1 MQFILKS
8 NKIKTEHSL
17 FLPMVAGVE
26 KARHRDGDQAEA
38 HCQPNY
44 HSSLHWGLKTL
55 QYTGCPQK
63 TFILTSQHQQ

>member
-1 MQFILKS
+1 
-8 NKIKTEHSL
+8 
-17 FLPMVAGVE
+17 MVAGVE

-55 QYTGCPQK
+55 DYIYNIQGVPK
-63 TFILTSQHQQ
+63 KLLF

>member
-1 MQFILKS
+1 
-8 NKIKTEHSL
+8 
-17 FLPMVAGVE
+17 MVAGVE